1 MAKLCRDVA
10 CRVSRHWFHNI
21 YLIYSTIQYSKLQG
35 KRGDA
40 ARHVSTKKNTANI
53 NAKHTTIAKPG
64 RDVACRVSRQ
74 QNSRYPFDYQHNTL
88 SKITR
93 RKGRRGTPRLYE
105 NYIIP
110 QIIHLHLSPQTAR
123 FQCLTVKLHPGNFF
137 SFNRDNFSSFT
148 TQENAPKPLTK
159 ASEFCIFVTDAR
171 QDNESTRNKNTNH

>member
-1 MAKLCRDVA
+1 MPRLKTLISQYLSDIQ
-10 CRVSRHWFHNI
+10 HNTVFKI
-21 YLIYSTIQYSKLQG
+21 TRQTG
-35 KRGDA
+35 RRGTP
-40 ARHVSTKKNTANI
+40 RLYEKNTANI
-53 NAKHTTIAKPG
+53 NAKHTIMAKPG

-110 QIIHLHLSPQTAR
+110 QILHPHLSPQTAR